1 MAKNNVSLQDFIDKY
16 KKDLP
21 KGSAKSVGT
30 GSALAQLTPEDFLT
44 MPQWWQ
50 DATKTPGLPYGQIVM
65 IAGDT
70 DSGKTSSAIQAMK
83 AAQDKDIQV
92 FYAETENKT
101 NTSDFIKWGVD
112 PDKILVIQE
121 TIAERLYESLFTYI
135 RGFKE
140 TYPDKELL
148 VIIDSMGNVVSQR
161 SQDMDLTEQSDKPG
175 EKGKINRQMLEIL
188 ISLVRDN
195 SARIATLLI
204 NYTYDNIGY
213 AKGKTAAGGKGPM
226 QFSSLVYQT
235 QRKGTIF
242 KTVDGQKTKVAA
254 EVLWTLVKNHIYKD
268 NPGAYKVTMQID
280 AKGIQVTGK
289 QEETDEE

>member
-1 MAKNNVSLQDFIDKY
+1 MPKPNISLQDFIDKY

-21 KGSAKSVGT
+21 KGAAKSVGT
-30 GSALAQLTPEDFLT
+30 GRSLAQLTPDDFLT

-65 IAGDT
+65 VAGDT
-70 DSGKTSSAIQAMK
+70 DSGKTSCAIQAMK
-83 AAQDKDIQV
+83 AAQDKDIYIM
-92 FYAETENKT
+92 YAETENKT

-112 PDKILVIQE
+112 PDKVMVIQE

-140 TYPDKELL
+140 TYPDRELL
-148 VIIDSMGNVVSQR
+148 VIVDSMGNVVSQR
-161 SQDMDLTEQSDKPG
+161 SQQMDLTEESDKPG

-195 SARIATLLI
+195 SAKIATLLI

-235 QRKGTIF
+235 QRKGTVF
-242 KTVDGQKTKVAA
+242 KTIDGTKVKVGA

-268 NPGAYKVTMQID
+268 NPGAYKVTLQID
-280 AKGIQVTGK
+280 ATGMQVLG
-289 QEETDEE
+289 QQDNEE